1 MEAKQ
6 KKVVAAATLAVA
18 ALLLCPIISAASDL
32 AGVSGHVRDSAGIPV
47 VGALVIVA
55 PASPIFPERIALTDK
70 EGAFSIVN
78 LFSGQYTVKVSM
90 PHYLSAMKQGIQ
102 LNNGGT
108 AVLTVNLQNALDV
121 VRRAVARERSQ
132 SEDIVWTLRSSRSTQ
147 PVLRLADAGQKPEPT
162 IPTLAPDYSG
172 YVQLYS
178 KSVETSSG
186 ATEGAGSQFA
196 VTMPLDPKTKVNVY
210 GQYNES
216 PMLPRGIGAS
226 YDFVPASRHKAEVG
240 VDLRSGAL
248 VADPLQSDFL
258 RELQVH
264 YGEDFQWTDHFVF
277 NFGAEA
283 GRVGTVNGATY
294 LRPKFGL
301 TWVPQAR
308 TTLTVSTSSQA
319 PAAPSDPIRGRDYF
333 DRTMIVPPA
342 LERYSHSEAGVTR
355 VLGENTELAMA
366 AFRDRTDTEALF
378 MATPDGHRSVLL
390 LDTSNMPSQ
399 GFRVSANR
407 RFSAF
412 EAGLA
417 YTVVSGVGVENSG
430 SVFGDLKDQLI
441 HRNFHTVAARFKADV
456 PATQTEI
463 TTVYRW
469 NGAFSV
475 SRLDPYQRL
484 MEYNDPTLSLSIA
497 QNLPAFRMF
506 PGRVQAIL
514 DARNLLD
521 QTLGAPRTQIGQYPR
536 LVKGGINIRF

>member
-1 MEAKQ
+1 METKQ
-6 KKVVAAATLAVA
+6 KKFLAAAAVTVA
-18 ALLLCPIISAASDL
+18 ALLLCPIVSTASEL
-32 AGVSGHVRDSAGIPV
+32 ASVSGHVQDSSGLPV

-55 PASPIFPERIALTDK
+55 PVSPILPERIALTDK
-70 EGAFSIVN
+70 DGAFSVIN
-78 LFSGQYTVKVSM
+78 LFSGQYTIKVSM
-90 PHYLSAMKQGIQ
+90 PHYLSVVKQGVQ
-102 LNNGGT
+102 LYGGGS
-108 AVLTVNLQNALDV
+108 AVLTVNLQNALDI

-147 PVLRLADAGQKPEPT
+147 PVLRLADSGQRSEQT
-162 IPTLAPDYSG
+162 TPTLGPDYSG

-178 KSVETSSG
+178 KSVETASG
-186 ATEGAGSQFA
+186 ATEGVGSQFS

-226 YDFVPASRHKAEVG
+226 YDFVPATHHKAEVG

-248 VADPLQSDFL
+248 VADPLQSDYL
-258 RELQVH
+258 REVQLR
-264 YGEDFQWTDHFVF
+264 YGEDFQWSDHFVF
-277 NFGAEA
+277 NYGAEA

-294 LRPKFGL
+294 LRPRFGIS
-301 TWVPQAR
+301 WVPQSR

-333 DRTMIVPPA
+333 DRTLIVPPA
-342 LERYSHSEAGVTR
+342 LERYSHSEAGLTR
-355 VLGENTELAMA
+355 VFGEDTELAVA

-378 MATPDGHRSVLL
+378 MSAPDGTHSVLL

-412 EAGLA
+412 EAGVS
-417 YTVVSGVGVENSG
+417 YTAVSGVGLENGASI
-430 SVFGDLKDQLI
+430 FGDIKDQLI
-441 HRNFHTVAARFKADV
+441 HRNFHTVAARFKADIQ
-456 PATQTEI
+456 ATQTQI

-469 NGAFSV
+469 NAGFPV

-497 QNLPAFRMF
+497 QNLPTFRMF

-521 QTLGAPRTQIGQYPR
+521 QSLGGTKIQIGQYPR